1 MDSFYTLPLD
11 FEQLLKK
18 KNHPR
23 CSLKES
29 IAQNVYLILTT
40 NYRESRF
47 ASGYGCSIWEQDF
60 ELMTNIKW
68 KDGIKN
74 SIEESLPVYEPRLT
88 NIKVKVELDE
98 HEFGIKENKRIK
110 RRLGISVEANIK
122 KTNEKFEF
130 YENIYISP
138 ISVD

>member
-1 MDSFYTLPLD
+1 M
-11 FEQLLKK
+11 
-18 KNHPR
+18 
-23 CSLKES
+23 KES

-47 ASGYGCSIWEQDF
+47 APAYGCSIWEQDF

-98 HEFGIKENKRIK
+98 YEFGTKENKRIK